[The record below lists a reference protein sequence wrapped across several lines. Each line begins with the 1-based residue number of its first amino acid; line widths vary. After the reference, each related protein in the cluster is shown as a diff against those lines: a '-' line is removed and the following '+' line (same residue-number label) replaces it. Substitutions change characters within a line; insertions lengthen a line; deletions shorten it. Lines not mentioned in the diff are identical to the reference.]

1 MIARFLLCLYTS
13 RQELLKRLHVCSGVK
28 LITYRALQT
37 QKKRRTELNRIIP
50 SALLLIISANTA
62 FACSFAFVGLSPAQI
77 EKSYPGAAAEL
88 MRDFPSCFRKSVITG
103 PTGPAWNVGDGTVC
117 GNAAI
122 EAIEKEKND
131 AKH

>member
-1 MIARFLLCLYTS
+1 M
-13 RQELLKRLHVCSGVK
+13 
-28 LITYRALQT
+28 
-37 QKKRRTELNRIIP
+37 NRIIP